1 MSKKKETR
9 KVILVPE
16 KSGAKT
22 SKIRCCLRKNR
33 KKCIL
38 KKEFQKRIRRKYRL
52 VTQER

>member
-1 MSKKKETR
+1 MSKKKETG

-22 SKIRCCLRKNR
+22 SKILCRLRKNR

-38 KKEFQKRIRRKYRL
+38 KKKNFGTGSYENTGL
-52 VTQER
+52 